1 MNYSNV
7 LAQSK
12 LLTREQEVQLAKQIE
27 KGNMQA
33 RDQMVNSNL
42 RLAFS
47 IARKYHRPGH
57 SLDDLIQESN
67 IGLMKAVDKFD
78 WRRGFK
84 FSTYATWWI
93 RQSVGR
99 YVNDT
104 KSMIRVPAH
113 AIGIVNKV
121 EVIVKEFEKEFGVE
135 PTNEEIADVMGESV
149 EMVKSARDTLKFRY
163 MSSIDMPIGE
173 DGGRTLA
180 DVIPDMSDSL
190 DTLLDKDKLK
200 IIIQKGLARLS
211 KREEMILRL
220 RFGLHEDIQEAAEF
234 HIKEEK

>member
-1 MNYSNV
+1 MNYSKV

-12 LLTREQEVQLAKQIE
+12 LITREREVQLAKLIE
-27 KGNMQA
+27 KGDMNA
-33 RDQMVNSNL
+33 RDQMVNANL

-47 IARKYHRPGH
+47 IARKYHRPGQ

-99 YVNDT
+99 YVNES

-121 EVIVKEFEKEFGVE
+121 EAVMKEFEDEFGTE
-135 PTNEEIADVMGESV
+135 ATNEEIAIVMGESV
-149 EMVKSARDTLKFRY
+149 EMIKSARDTLKYRY
-163 MSSIDMPIGE
+163 MSSIDTPMGV

-180 DVIPDMSDSL
+180 DVIPDQSDSL
-190 DTLLDKDKLK
+190 DTLMDKDKLK
-200 IIIQKGLARLS
+200 LIIQSGLAKLT

-220 RFGLHEDIQEAAEF
+220 RFGLHEDIQESPEF
-234 HIKEEK
+234 QLQESK

>member
-7 LAQSK
+7 LAKSK

-27 KGNMQA
+27 KGNMHA
-33 RDQMVNSNL
+33 RDQMVNANL

-99 YVNDT
+99 YVNNT

-121 EVIVKEFEKEFGVE
+121 EAVMREFEDEFGVE
-135 PTNEEIADVMGESV
+135 PTNEEIATVMGESL

-163 MSSIDMPIGE
+163 MSSIDTPIGE
-173 DGGRTLA
+173 EGGRTLA

-200 IIIQKGLARLS
+200 IIIQKGLAKLS

-234 HIKEEK
+234 QLQEGK

>member
-7 LAQSK
+7 LARSK
-12 LLTREQEVQLAKQIE
+12 LLTREEEVVLSKLIE
-27 KGNMQA
+27 KGDMRA
-33 RDQMVNSNL
+33 RDKMVESNL

-47 IARKYHRPGH
+47 IARKYHRPGQ

-99 YVNDT
+99 YVNNY

-121 EVIVKEFEKEFGVE
+121 ESIMKEFEEEFGTE
-135 PTNEEIADVMGESV
+135 ATNEEIAEVMGESV

-163 MSSIDMPIGE
+163 MSSIDTPIGDE
-173 DGGRTLA
+173 GGRTLA
-180 DVIPDMSDSL
+180 DVIPDHRDSL
-190 DTLLDKDKLK
+190 ESTMDKDKLK
-200 IIIQKGLARLS
+200 IIIQKGLAKLTN
-211 KREEMILRL
+211 REEMILRL
-220 RFGLHEDIQEAAEF
+220 RFGLHEDIQET
-234 HIKEEK
+234 KEYQLQEGK

>member
-7 LAQSK
+7 LAKSK

-27 KGNMQA
+27 KGNMHA
-33 RDQMVNSNL
+33 RDQMVNANL

-121 EVIVKEFEKEFGVE
+121 EAVMREFEDEFGVE
-135 PTNEEIADVMGESV
+135 PTNEDIAGVMGESV
-149 EMVKSARDTLKFRY
+149 EMVKSARDTLKYRY
-163 MSSIDMPIGE
+163 MSSIDTPIGE
-173 DGGRTLA
+173 EGGRTLA
-180 DVIPDMSDSL
+180 DVIPDTSDSL

-200 IIIQKGLARLS
+200 IIIQKGLAKLS

-234 HIKEEK
+234 QLQEGK

>member
-27 KGNMQA
+27 KGDMQA
-33 RDQMVNSNL
+33 RDKMVNSNL

-121 EVIVKEFEKEFGVE
+121 ERVMKEFEEEFGVE

-163 MSSIDMPIGE
+163 MSSIDTPIGE
-173 DGGRTLA
+173 EGGRTLA
-180 DVIPDMSDSL
+180 DVIPDLSDSL

-200 IIIQKGLARLS
+200 IIIQRGLAKLS

-234 HIKEEK
+234 QLQEGK

>member
-1 MNYSNV
+1 MNYSNI

-12 LLTREQEVQLAKQIE
+12 LLTREQEIQLAKQIE

-33 RDQMVNSNL
+33 RDKMVNANL

-99 YVNDT
+99 YVNNT

-121 EVIVKEFEKEFGVE
+121 ESIIKEFEKEFGVE
-135 PTNEEIADVMGESV
+135 PTNEDIADVMGESI
-149 EMVKSARDTLKFRY
+149 EMIKSARDTLKFRY
-163 MSSIDMPIGE
+163 MSSIDTPIGD
-173 DGGRTLA
+173 DGSRTLA
-180 DVIPDMSDSL
+180 DIIPDTSDSL

-200 IIIQKGLARLS
+200 IIIQKGLAKLS

-220 RFGLHEDIQEAAEF
+220 RFGLHEDIQSMSEF
-234 HIKEEK
+234 QISEEK

>member
-7 LAQSK
+7 LAKSK

-27 KGNMQA
+27 KGNMHA
-33 RDQMVNSNL
+33 RDQMVNANL

-121 EVIVKEFEKEFGVE
+121 ERVMKEFEEEFGVE
-135 PTNEEIADVMGESV
+135 PTNEEISEVMCESV

-163 MSSIDMPIGE
+163 MSSIDTPIGE
-173 DGGRTLA
+173 EGGRTLA
-180 DVIPDMSDSL
+180 DVIPDTSDSL

-200 IIIQKGLARLS
+200 IIIQRGLAKLT

-220 RFGLHEDIQEAAEF
+220 RFGLHEDIKGSEEFQLQEG
-234 HIKEEK
+234 K

>member
-7 LAQSK
+7 LAKSK
-12 LLTREQEVQLAKQIE
+12 LLTREQEVQLAKLIE
-27 KGNMQA
+27 KGDMQA
-33 RDQMVNSNL
+33 RDKMVNSNL

-121 EVIVKEFEKEFGVE
+121 EAIMEDFENEFGLE
-135 PTNEEIADVMGESV
+135 ATNEEIADVMGESV

-163 MSSIDMPIGE
+163 MSSIDTPIGDE
-173 DGGRTLA
+173 GGRTLA
-180 DVIPDMSDSL
+180 DVIPDTSDSL
-190 DTLLDKDKLK
+190 ETMLDKDKLK
-200 IIIQKGLARLS
+200 IIIQRGLAKLS

-234 HIKEEK
+234 KIQEGK

>member
-12 LLTREQEVQLAKQIE
+12 LLTREQEIQLAKQIE

-33 RDQMVNSNL
+33 RDKMVNANL

-99 YVNDT
+99 YVNNT

-121 EVIVKEFEKEFGVE
+121 ESIIKEFEKEFGVE
-135 PTNEEIADVMGESV
+135 PTNEDIADVMGESI
-149 EMVKSARDTLKFRY
+149 EMIKSARDTLKFRY
-163 MSSIDMPIGE
+163 MSSIDTPIGD
-173 DGGRTLA
+173 DGSRTLA
-180 DVIPDMSDSL
+180 DIIPDTSDSL

-200 IIIQKGLARLS
+200 IIIQKGLAKLS

-220 RFGLHEDIQEAAEF
+220 RFGLHEDIQSMSEF
-234 HIKEEK
+234 QISEEK

>member
-27 KGNMQA
+27 KGNMNA

-99 YVNDT
+99 YVNNT
-104 KSMIRVPAH
+104 KSMIRIPAH

-121 EVIVKEFEKEFGVE
+121 ESIIKEFEDEFDIE
-135 PTNEEIADVMGESV
+135 PTNEEIAEVMGEST
-149 EMVKSARDTLKFRY
+149 EMVKSARDTLRFRY
-163 MSSIDMPIGE
+163 MSSIDTPIGDE
-173 DGGRTLA
+173 GGRTLA
-180 DVIPDMSDSL
+180 DVIPDNRDNL
-190 DTLLDKDKLK
+190 ETLIDKDKLK
-200 IIIQKGLARLS
+200 IIIQRGLAKLT

-220 RFGLHEDIQEAAEF
+220 RFGLHEDIQETQEF
-234 HIKEEK
+234 SIGGTK

>member
-7 LAQSK
+7 LAKSK

-27 KGNMQA
+27 KGNMHA

-121 EVIVKEFEKEFGVE
+121 ERVMKEFEEEFGVE
-135 PTNEEIADVMGESV
+135 PTNEDIAGVMGESV
-149 EMVKSARDTLKFRY
+149 EMIKSARDTLKFRY
-163 MSSIDMPIGE
+163 MSSIDTPIGE

-180 DVIPDMSDSL
+180 DVIPDISDSL

-200 IIIQKGLARLS
+200 IIIQRGLAKLS

-220 RFGLHEDIQEAAEF
+220 RFGLHEDIQASPEF
-234 HIKEEK
+234 QIQECK

>member
-1 MNYSNV
+1 MNYSNI

-12 LLTREQEVQLAKQIE
+12 LLTREQEIQLAKQIE

-33 RDQMVNSNL
+33 RDKMVNANL

-99 YVNDT
+99 YVNNT

-121 EVIVKEFEKEFGVE
+121 ESIIKEFEKEFGVE
-135 PTNEEIADVMGESV
+135 PTNEDIADVMGESI
-149 EMVKSARDTLKFRY
+149 EMIKSARDTLKFRY
-163 MSSIDMPIGE
+163 MSSIDTPIGD
-173 DGGRTLA
+173 DGSRTLA
-180 DVIPDMSDSL
+180 DIIPDTSDSL

-200 IIIQKGLARLS
+200 IIIQKGLAKLS

-220 RFGLHEDIQEAAEF
+220 RFGLHEDIQGMSEF
-234 HIKEEK
+234 QISEEK

>member
-1 MNYSNV
+1 MNYSNI

-12 LLTREQEVQLAKQIE
+12 LITREQEVVLAKRIE
-27 KGNMQA
+27 KGDKHA
-33 RDQMVNSNL
+33 RDQMVNANL

-47 IARKYHRPGH
+47 IARKYHRPGQ

-78 WRRGFK
+78 WRKGFK

-121 EVIVKEFEKEFGVE
+121 EAVMKEFEEEFGTE
-135 PTNEEIADVMGESV
+135 ATNEEIAEAMGESV
-149 EMVKSARDTLKFRY
+149 EMVKSARDTLKYRY
-163 MSSIDMPIGE
+163 MSSIDTPIGDE
-173 DGGRTLA
+173 GGRTLA
-180 DVIPDMSDSL
+180 DVIPDHRDSL
-190 DTLLDKDKLK
+190 ETMMDKDKLK
-200 IIIQKGLARLS
+200 IIIQHGLAKLT

-220 RFGLHEDIQEAAEF
+220 RFGLHEDIQESAQFQLQEG
-234 HIKEEK
+234 K

>member
-7 LAQSK
+7 LAKSK

-27 KGNMQA
+27 NGNMHA

-121 EVIVKEFEKEFGVE
+121 ERVMKEFEEEFGVE
-135 PTNEEIADVMGESV
+135 PTNDDIADVMGESV
-149 EMVKSARDTLKFRY
+149 EMIKSARDTLKFRY
-163 MSSIDMPIGE
+163 MSSIDTPIGE

-200 IIIQKGLARLS
+200 IIIQRGLAKLS

-220 RFGLHEDIQEAAEF
+220 RFGLHEDIQASPEF
-234 HIKEEK
+234 QMQEGK

>member
-1 MNYSNV
+1 
-7 LAQSK
+7 
-12 LLTREQEVQLAKQIE
+12 VQLAKQIE
-27 KGNMQA
+27 KGNMHA
-33 RDQMVNSNL
+33 RDQMVNANL

-121 EVIVKEFEKEFGVE
+121 EAVMREFEDEFGVE
-135 PTNEEIADVMGESV
+135 PTNEDIAGVMGESV
-149 EMVKSARDTLKFRY
+149 EMVKSARDTLKYRY
-163 MSSIDMPIGE
+163 MSSIDTPIGE
-173 DGGRTLA
+173 EGGRTLA
-180 DVIPDMSDSL
+180 DVIPDTSDSL

-200 IIIQKGLARLS
+200 IIIQKGLAKLS

-234 HIKEEK
+234 QLQEGK

>member
-33 RDQMVNSNL
+33 RDKMVNANL

-121 EVIVKEFEKEFGVE
+121 EAIMKEFEKEFGTE
-135 PTNEEIADVMGESV
+135 PTNEDIADVMGESV
-149 EMVKSARDTLKFRY
+149 EMVKSARDTLKYRY
-163 MSSIDMPIGE
+163 MSSIDTPIGDE
-173 DGGRTLA
+173 GGRTLA

-200 IIIQKGLARLS
+200 IIIQRGLAKLS

-220 RFGLHEDIQEAAEF
+220 RFGLHEDIQEAPEYQMTEG
-234 HIKEEK
+234 K

>member
-33 RDQMVNSNL
+33 RDKMVNANL

-99 YVNDT
+99 YVNNT

-121 EVIVKEFEKEFGVE
+121 EAVMKEFEKEFDVE
-135 PTNEEIADVMGESV
+135 PTNEDIADVMGESV

-163 MSSIDMPIGE
+163 MSSIDTPIGE

-200 IIIQKGLARLS
+200 IIIQRGLAKLS

-220 RFGLHEDIQEAAEF
+220 RFGLHEDIQEAPEF
-234 HIKEEK
+234 QVQGVK

>member
-1 MNYSNV
+1 MH
-7 LAQSK
+7 
-12 LLTREQEVQLAKQIE
+12 
-27 KGNMQA
+27 A
-33 RDQMVNSNL
+33 RDQMVNANL

-121 EVIVKEFEKEFGVE
+121 EAVMREFEDEFGVE
-135 PTNEEIADVMGESV
+135 PTNEDIAGVMGESV
-149 EMVKSARDTLKFRY
+149 EMVKSARDTLKYRY
-163 MSSIDMPIGE
+163 MSSIDTPIGE
-173 DGGRTLA
+173 EGGRTLA
-180 DVIPDMSDSL
+180 DVIPDTSDSL

-200 IIIQKGLARLS
+200 IIIQKGLAKLS

-234 HIKEEK
+234 QLQEGK

>member
-27 KGNMQA
+27 KGDMQA
-33 RDQMVNSNL
+33 RDKMVNSNL

-121 EVIVKEFEKEFGVE
+121 ERVMKEFEEEFGVE
-135 PTNEEIADVMGESV
+135 PTNEEIAEVMGQSV

-163 MSSIDMPIGE
+163 MSSIDTPIGE
-173 DGGRTLA
+173 EGGRTLA
-180 DVIPDMSDSL
+180 DVIPDISDSL
-190 DTLLDKDKLK
+190 ETLLDKDKLK
-200 IIIQKGLARLS
+200 IIIQKGLAKLS

-234 HIKEEK
+234 QLQEGK

>member
-1 MNYSNV
+1 
-7 LAQSK
+7 
-12 LLTREQEVQLAKQIE
+12 
-27 KGNMQA
+27 
-33 RDQMVNSNL
+33 MVNANL

-57 SLDDLIQESN
+57 SLDDLVQESN

-121 EVIVKEFEKEFGVE
+121 ERVMKEFEEEFGVE
-135 PTNEEIADVMGESV
+135 PTNEEISEVMGESV

-163 MSSIDMPIGE
+163 MSSIDTPIGE
-173 DGGRTLA
+173 EGGRTLA

-200 IIIQKGLARLS
+200 IIIQRGLAKLT

-220 RFGLHEDIQEAAEF
+220 RFGLHEDIQGSEEF
-234 HIKEEK
+234 QLQEGK

>member
-1 MNYSNV
+1 
-7 LAQSK
+7 
-12 LLTREQEVQLAKQIE
+12 
-27 KGNMQA
+27 
-33 RDQMVNSNL
+33 
-42 RLAFS
+42 
-47 IARKYHRPGH
+47 
-57 SLDDLIQESN
+57 
-67 IGLMKAVDKFD
+67 MKAVDKFD

-121 EVIVKEFEKEFGVE
+121 EAVMREFEDEFGVE
-135 PTNEEIADVMGESV
+135 PTNEDIAGVMGESV
-149 EMVKSARDTLKFRY
+149 EMVKSARDTLKYRY
-163 MSSIDMPIGE
+163 MSSIDTPIGE
-173 DGGRTLA
+173 EGGRTLA
-180 DVIPDMSDSL
+180 DVIPDTSDSL

-200 IIIQKGLARLS
+200 IIIQKGLAKLS

-234 HIKEEK
+234 QLQEGK